1 MASHYIALIHEDS
14 DSGYG
19 VSFPDL
25 LGVTTVADTL
35 DDALRE
41 ASVVLAFALE
51 DWPGGAPRPRTLDA
65 LRSDP
70 AFVDWSADAVVAAVH
85 PGVPA
90 AETA

>member
-1 MASHYIALIHEDS
+1 MASHYIALIHKDS
-14 DSGYG
+14 DSGCG

-51 DWPGGAPRPRTLDA
+51 DWPGGAPGRERSMPCAAIRPSSIGRPMRSSPPSIRTF
-65 LRSDP
+65 R
-70 AFVDWSADAVVAAVH
+70 
-85 PGVPA
+85 
-90 AETA
+90 